1 MKFYKRTS
9 TDLNYF
15 FSGTFY
21 TGLSSI
27 VGLLVPIILV
37 PFLIKK
43 VGLENYGISVVA
55 FSISF
60 FFSMIVDYG
69 FYITGVNK
77 LSKEK
82 DPKKIS
88 VIITN
93 IIYTKALIF
102 LVLFPIFLVVY
113 YYLTTNVIEWHVY
126 LFSLFIPLA
135 SILNLSWAL
144 QGLHQIKAWSL
155 LTILGQVCYIIT
167 IYLFIDEPSDV
178 KFINLLYGIGLLL
191 SGGASLLYLTKKYY
205 LEFKR
210 INVDSLGEE
219 LKGGYHFFLS
229 NIGNY
234 TSLYFLSPL
243 IWFLISY
250 EMAGIYSIIEKIYNI
265 ARRPFTIYQTFM
277 LPKVSQQVQ
286 LDREI
291 AKRKIKN
298 TYIFV
303 IAFMLIEVS
312 LIFVFKTEIISYF
325 TLINLSLLERMLMIS
340 LIGIL
345 VVIINCPL
353 SLYLIALDK
362 KQDMMKISLS
372 ATVFGIIAGFILIT
386 KFGIIG
392 SIFTL
397 VLIELFYAIYLSLIY
412 RKIKPL

>member
-1 MKFYKRTS
+1 MK
-9 TDLNYF
+9 YF

-27 VGLLVPIILV
+27 VGLLVPILLV
-37 PFLIKK
+37 PFLVKTVGIK
-43 VGLENYGISVVA
+43 NFGISSVA

-82 DPKKIS
+82 DSNNIS

-102 LVLFPIFLVVY
+102 LVLLPIFLILY
-113 YYLTTNVIEWHVY
+113 WYWTGDFLEWQVY
-126 LFSLFIPLA
+126 LYSLCIPLA

-155 LTILGQVCYIIT
+155 LTILGQVFYIIM
-167 IYLFIDEPSDV
+167 IFICIDGPSDV
-178 KFINLLYGIGLLL
+178 KIINLLYGLGLLL
-191 SGGASLLYLTKKYY
+191 SGIASLFYLIYKHA
-205 LEFKR
+205 LQFKR
-210 INVDSLGEE
+210 FNSVSIVKE

-243 IWFLISY
+243 IGFLISY
-250 EMAGIYSIIEKIYNI
+250 EMAGIYAIIEKIYNI
-265 ARRPFTIYQTFM
+265 SRRPFAIYQTFM

-286 LDREI
+286 TDNVPK
-291 AKRKIKN
+291 AKKSIRH

-303 IAFMLIEVS
+303 IIFIIIEMII
-312 LIFVFKTEIISYF
+312 LAVFKTEIILYF
-325 TLINLSLLERMLMIS
+325 TSLNVGLLEKMLLYS
-340 LIGIL
+340 LIGIS

-353 SLYLIALDK
+353 SLYLIALDRK
-362 KQDMMKISLS
+362 REMMKISLM
-372 ATVFGIIAGFILIT
+372 APLFGVISGFILISNY
-386 KFGIIG
+386 GVIG

-397 VLIELFYAIYLSLIY
+397 ILLETFYAVSLTIVY
-412 RKIKPL
+412 TKLKSRS